1 MATTNPIVSKALN
14 AARNAEW
21 EKVYEIKGLPVK
33 FVYRGEPYNDLKATV
48 EGGNRMYVPL
58 ARIVASNPVSQAEAE
73 KMAAAKWRQI
83 KATANSATDGVY
95 EKAINE
101 ASSRKFRPNDVVE
114 WIDRHGNRN
123 SGYYVR
129 DNGPDRVTVSIERD
143 GQGGGLEIPR
153 AWIVAN
159 AVAANAKWVILYRD
173 GGKEKIE
180 APSFDAAKKVAEQ
193 KSQASGRGYI
203 SVIVDDGVDYGV
215 NARSRNSVVQKAWN
229 AANYSEKQISDAAM
243 QTLESRLRSI
253 SMPGYS
259 GPEKKFLELTYR
271 PSTIPQ
277 GSFSGEISVEA
288 NLSEETTFDEAK
300 AGKFGVVVYTSLGRL
315 AARTKLFG
323 SVDEALSYLRS
334 TIIPKATKFLSDGQA
349 KRQSDMAAKRKEDSS
364 RKAYEKYGLVTYSN
378 SSANAHARSAN
389 SIVQKALNA
398 VKNDTTPAV
407 GSRWVHNDD
416 NLFIVKV
423 IGADGSSVRVQS
435 ADGGTCTYRLD
446 EFLSDYRAANAC
458 KNAAAPSAELRRA
471 YDDWQ
476 KAKAKFAK
484 WWNPDRRLSERPPA
498 GADEA
503 QKAVA
508 FSDIFLKEVGRRP
521 PNGYG
526 EMTLEQMLAK

>member
-14 AARNAEW
+14 AARNAGADKGRPYIGDRVTKEYW
-21 EKVYEIKGLPVK
+21 QDIGTVEELGEGGIHSVKSWIVRWDHGGRTIEKVEDLKVVK
-33 FVYRGEPYNDLKATV
+33 KATNSVRSTNSIVAKAMNAVARNSRAALNAKFKIGDKVEYFYGEPGYLGMKGTIVDLIDTGSIDAEPEQAKVKIDGRVWAFGIEHLRKSYNSRAC
-48 EGGNRMYVPL
+48 N
-58 ARIVASNPVSQAEAE
+58 A
-73 KMAAAKWRQI
+73 
-83 KATANSATDGVY
+83 ATDGVY

-101 ASSRKFRPNDVVE
+101 ASSRKFRPNDAVE
-114 WIDRHGNRN
+114 WVDRHGNRN

-159 AVAANAKWVILYRD
+159 AVVANAKWVILYRD

-215 NARSRNSVVQKAWN
+215 NARSRNSV
-229 AANYSEKQISDAAM
+229 
-243 QTLESRLRSI
+243 
-253 SMPGYS
+253 
-259 GPEKKFLELTYR
+259 
-271 PSTIPQ
+271 
-277 GSFSGEISVEA
+277 
-288 NLSEETTFDEAK
+288 
-300 AGKFGVVVYTSLGRL
+300 
-315 AARTKLFG
+315 
-323 SVDEALSYLRS
+323 
-334 TIIPKATKFLSDGQA
+334 
-349 KRQSDMAAKRKEDSS
+349 
-364 RKAYEKYGLVTYSN
+364 
-378 SSANAHARSAN
+378 
-389 SIVQKALNA
+389 VQKALNA

-503 QKAVA
+503 KKAVA
-508 FSDIFLKEVGRRP
+508 FSNLFLKEVGRRP

-526 EMTLEQMLAK
+526 KMTLEQMLAK